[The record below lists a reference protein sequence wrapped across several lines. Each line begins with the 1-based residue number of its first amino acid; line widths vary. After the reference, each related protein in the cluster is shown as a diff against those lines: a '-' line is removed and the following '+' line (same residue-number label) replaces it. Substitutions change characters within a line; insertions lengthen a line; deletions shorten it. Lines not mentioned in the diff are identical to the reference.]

1 LPVGRENLTFPS
13 NRGKPDDY
21 DMKKI
26 VKKLLVNSKGTPR
39 SLVKFL
45 LFDELSKCRSFFEF
59 AVYGSDN
66 LVRSPLRKWVML
78 ETQNPTIHALNKWP
92 DERRLIIDRGDLE
105 NVKNISIVSNKQTL
119 FLAELLKRHL
129 NSFGFFA
136 TIDSN
141 GAIHQPKMVYK
152 RVHQCSLQLPCYF

>member
-66 LVRSPLRKWVML
+66 
-78 ETQNPTIHALNKWP
+78 
-92 DERRLIIDRGDLE
+92 
-105 NVKNISIVSNKQTL
+105 
-119 FLAELLKRHL
+119 
-129 NSFGFFA
+129 
-136 TIDSN
+136 
-141 GAIHQPKMVYK
+141 
-152 RVHQCSLQLPCYF
+152 